1 LRLHGAIS
9 SPELDEIAEVAML
22 AFFDDPFFVFLSP
35 GDGLRRRGLR
45 IFFRSFVKHI
55 GEGRTIYVAKDQ
67 DQVVGVACWAS
78 PGSYPAPMKDQL
90 LQSIQAFWALFLRP
104 KALIDG
110 LRYIAAIDKA
120 HPKAELWYLGL
131 LAVRPSH
138 QRQGIGSLLLAP
150 VLEEADAQGHDAYL
164 ETQKEDNLAY
174 YRRVSFDVSSTLHP
188 VPTGP
193 PLWTM
198 RRKAKVN

>member
-1 LRLHGAIS
+1 MR
-9 SPELDEIAEVAML
+9 

-35 GDGLRRRGLR
+35 SDGLRRRGLR
-45 IFFRSFVKHI
+45 IFFRSFVKYI

-67 DQVVGVACWAS
+67 GEIVGVACWAS

-90 LQSIQAFWALFLRP
+90 LQSVQAFWALFLRP

-120 HPKAELWYLGL
+120 HPKEELWYLGL

-150 VLEEADAQGHDAYL
+150 VLEEADAEGHDAYL

-174 YRRVSFDVSSTLHP
+174 YRRVGFEVTSTLHP
-188 VPTGP
+188 VSSGP

-198 RRKAKVN
+198 RRATKLN